1 LTQSTGGLGTNNFV
15 TIMERADA
23 RKVANVWTPAPLPMA
38 GAQKRSASQLRET
51 VEGVIETFTI
61 VHITPDGFLAPLAL
75 ALIRA
80 SDGTLLM
87 AQGEDDTQLKIGQ
100 EVYVRRMDGLYLFT
114 VKSQLQKVQEAFTR
128 LWRRRLTAD
137 KSKETRAGGTR

>member
-1 LTQSTGGLGTNNFV
+1 
-15 TIMERADA
+15 MEHADA
-23 RKVANVWTPAPLPMA
+23 RKAAKLWTPAPLPA
-38 GAQKRSASQLRET
+38 LGTQKRTSAQLRET

-80 SDGTLLM
+80 GDGTLLM
-87 AQGEDDTQLKIGQ
+87 AQGEDDTHLKIGQ

-128 LWRRRLTAD
+128 LWRRRPTAD
-137 KSKETRAGGTR
+137 KTKENRSGGTR